1 MCGKVKIE
9 VPKEVR
15 EKIIKVFGVSNQ
27 TVVNA
32 LNYSGGSRS
41 ESEVAKWIRKMAM
54 ENGGR
59 RMAYG
64 PECETIHDEVGGV
77 MVQTFANGAVLT
89 IDKHSGDAKVD
100 YKGSTRMRQENIS
113 VRELYVIQEFAAAF

>member
-27 TVVNA
+27 T
-32 LNYSGGSRS
+32 
-41 ESEVAKWIRKMAM
+41 
-54 ENGGR
+54 ENGGQ
-59 RMAYG
+59 RMAYW

-113 VRELYVIQEFAAAF
+113 VRELYVIQEFAAAI